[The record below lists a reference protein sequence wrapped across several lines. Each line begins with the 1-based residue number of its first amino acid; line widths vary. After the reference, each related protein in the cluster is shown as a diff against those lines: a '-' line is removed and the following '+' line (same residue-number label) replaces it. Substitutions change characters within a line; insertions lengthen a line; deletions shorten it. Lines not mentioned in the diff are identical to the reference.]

1 MKWYNV
7 ILIVVVLGIL
17 IFIQRKLFPEVK
29 VITTSDTIFTNYRDT
44 IVQIKPIPYLVES
57 EPDTI
62 EVPADSAKL
71 VERYLAVHKE
81 LYTRKFY
88 KDSTNVDSIGDI
100 KVSYEVF
107 RNSSENF
114 KLSYN
119 LKPATIINTTTITP
133 LYNAFFVGLD
143 YNEGI
148 TPKVGF
154 NQKNR
159 YVYSLGFN
167 TVNKSLSV
175 GFSININ
182 QIFKK

>member
-1 MKWYNV
+1 M
-7 ILIVVVLGIL
+7 
-17 IFIQRKLFPEVK
+17 IQRKFFPEVK
-29 VITTSDTIFTNYRDT
+29 VITTSDTIFVQHSDT
-44 IVQIKPIPYLVES
+44 IVQIKPVPYAVES
-57 EPDTI
+57 EPDTV

-88 KDSTNVDSIGDI
+88 KDSTKVDSIGNI
-100 KVSYEVF
+100 KVSYEIF

-119 LKPATIINTTTITP
+119 LKPATIINTTTIIP

-148 TPKVGF
+148 TPKISF

-159 YVYSLGFN
+159 YIYSLGYG
-167 TVNKSLSV
+167 VSNKRLSI